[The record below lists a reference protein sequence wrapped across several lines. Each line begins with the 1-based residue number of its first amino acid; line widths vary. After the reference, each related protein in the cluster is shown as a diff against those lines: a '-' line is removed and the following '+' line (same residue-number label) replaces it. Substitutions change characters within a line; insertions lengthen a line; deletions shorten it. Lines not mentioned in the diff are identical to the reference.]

1 MNKTGREQSKEALK
15 YATEIFDELC
25 GVLGLLYNR
34 KKDEIP
40 QNVKDLVEERTQ
52 VRKEKNWRRADEIRD
67 ELDKLGYVVKD
78 TPQGPQILAK

>member
-1 MNKTGREQSKEALK
+1 M
-15 YATEIFDELC
+15 
-25 GVLGLLYNR
+25 GLLYNR